1 MPSELGGEEVQLLP
15 AGASLENNCLS
26 FTTPQAVVTE
36 AGTAF
41 GMNSL

>member
-1 MPSELGGEEVQLLP
+1 MPGELGGQEVQLLP

-26 FTTPQAVVTE
+26 RKTTQAVVTE